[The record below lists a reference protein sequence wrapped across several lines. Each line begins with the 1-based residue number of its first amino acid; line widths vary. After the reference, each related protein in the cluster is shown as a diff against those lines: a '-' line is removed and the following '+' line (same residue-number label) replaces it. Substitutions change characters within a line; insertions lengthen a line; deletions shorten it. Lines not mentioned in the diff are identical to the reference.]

1 MKSNLTKDGE
11 KEEETSHIRERSRGK
26 ESDFWSLEDISVSK
40 DSDNEEDNIIIS
52 NEGFKSKSIFKDE
65 LLLDYIPEYNTDSLF
80 DKKDIIKNSVEKN
93 NFTDLEEM
101 LSLDQT
107 NKKLQIKYLN
117 VAIQKLNS
125 EVNFEKKSILIE
137 KIEKGRVII
146 DEVDYNNEIEKIA
159 DDKLKIKLS
168 YINYKE
174 SLKQSIKFVLS
185 NRGIENEKE
194 AKSKLNIRKI
204 FTFNQPAV
212 LGENNYFFYELC
224 IQFFNKINEI
234 YKMYYKIYI
243 DFLEEIFQF
252 LDNKNFDQ
260 LSEDDIYKFNY
271 ISEYVFDEKSI
282 KNKES
287 AEKAINFIRGQPVEE
302 NDLNSVLSDFKSVEY
317 EKTIKYELTYEK
329 LKKCL
334 NFIIK
339 ENRRINKKHYKYSSK
354 YSYNINNFN
363 KAVVKIIKQNFNYN
377 FEYFLFECSLMNMNS
392 KNTFYQ
398 NIKQPL
404 FSVLRRIL
412 SSQAA
417 KNFFNDHYKKKYS
430 DLIYHFDREDV
441 QSKIFEKIQFAPLFN
456 TSYCAY
462 TNPADMSI
470 IINSIPGKLTDP
482 STPCFNRV
490 ILQLGRIIIYALHE
504 ILGHYLRRYYSYFTG
519 KKISFLT
526 EGDKEIPTGKEG
538 GDYVEYIF
546 IGYKKFSFL
555 SIETVL
561 NLICDSEYSS
571 YPIIKQDFILDE
583 KKMITIINYNKQLFN
598 FLDIYKLTDEDYL
611 FTIKKSVSFPYSII
625 HCKNDEQSIEVEEF
639 ML

>member
-65 LLLDYIPEYNTDSLF
+65 LLLDYIPEYNKDSLF
-80 DKKDIIKNSVEKN
+80 DKKDIIKDSVEKN

-117 VAIQKLNS
+117 AAIQKLNS

-137 KIEKGRVII
+137 KIEKGGVII
-146 DEVDYNNEIEKIA
+146 NEVDYNNEIEKIA

-185 NRGIENEKE
+185 NRGIENEKR
-194 AKSKLNIRKI
+194 AKSILNIRKI

-234 YKMYYKIYI
+234 YKMYYKLYI
-243 DFLEEIFQF
+243 DFLEEILQF

-287 AEKAINFIRGQPVEE
+287 ADKAINFIRGQPVEE
-302 NDLNSVLSDFKSVEY
+302 NDLISVLTDFKSVEY

-363 KAVVKIIKQNFNYN
+363 KEVVKIIKQNFNYN

-392 KNTFYQ
+392 KNSFYQ

-404 FSVLRRIL
+404 FSVLSRIL

-490 ILQLGRIIIYALHE
+490 ILQLGRIIIYSLHE

-583 KKMITIINYNKQLFN
+583 NKMITIINYN
-598 FLDIYKLTDEDYL
+598 
-611 FTIKKSVSFPYSII
+611 
-625 HCKNDEQSIEVEEF
+625 
-639 ML
+639 

>member
-1 MKSNLTKDGE
+1 MKSNLTKYVE

-65 LLLDYIPEYNTDSLF
+65 LLLDYIPEYNKDSLF
-80 DKKDIIKNSVEKN
+80 DKKDIIKDSVEKN

-117 VAIQKLNS
+117 AAIQKLNS

-137 KIEKGRVII
+137 KIEKGGVII
-146 DEVDYNNEIEKIA
+146 NEVDYNNEIEKIA

-185 NRGIENEKE
+185 NRGIENEKR
-194 AKSKLNIRKI
+194 AKSILNIRKI

-234 YKMYYKIYI
+234 YKMYYKLYI
-243 DFLEEIFQF
+243 DFLEEILQF

-287 AEKAINFIRGQPVEE
+287 ADKAINFIRGQPVEE
-302 NDLNSVLSDFKSVEY
+302 NDLISVLTDFKSVEY

-363 KAVVKIIKQNFNYN
+363 KEVVKIIKQNFNYN

-392 KNTFYQ
+392 KNSFYQ

-404 FSVLRRIL
+404 FSVLSRIL

-490 ILQLGRIIIYALHE
+490 ILQLGRIIIYSLHE

-583 KKMITIINYNKQLFN
+583 NKMITIINYN
-598 FLDIYKLTDEDYL
+598 
-611 FTIKKSVSFPYSII
+611 
-625 HCKNDEQSIEVEEF
+625 
-639 ML
+639 